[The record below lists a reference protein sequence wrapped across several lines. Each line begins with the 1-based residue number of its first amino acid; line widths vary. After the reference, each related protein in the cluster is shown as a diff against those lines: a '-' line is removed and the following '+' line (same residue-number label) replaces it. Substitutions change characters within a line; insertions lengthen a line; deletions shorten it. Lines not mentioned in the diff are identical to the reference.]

1 MVPASIEAPG
11 QRRGDD
17 IADALV
23 RGRWQ
28 QPGQSDRFGS
38 RRHVTD
44 RAQRSIPIVGAP
56 WRMSATPP
64 SMSRAAPQLGEQN
77 DYVLGELLGL
87 SAEQRQ
93 RLVAEKVIY

>member
-1 MVPASIEAPG
+1 MLW
-11 QRRGDD
+11 QREFY
-17 IADALV
+17 
-23 RGRWQ
+23 
-28 QPGQSDRFGS
+28 S
-38 RRHVTD
+38 HVTD

-64 SMSRAAPQLGEQN
+64 SMGRAAPRLGEQN

-93 RLVAEKVIY
+93 RLVAEKAIY